1 MNVKMI
7 RYILAKMLGVEAL
20 LLLVPAL
27 VGLLYGEVKEAM
39 SFAGVAVIV
48 ALIYVLFGLKKPEKS
63 QIYGKDGMV
72 VVASAWIL

>member
-20 LLLVPAL
+20 LLLVPAF
-27 VGLLYGEVKEAM
+27 VGLLYGEVEEAL

-48 ALIYVLFGLKKPEKS
+48 ALIYVLFVLKKPEKS
-63 QIYGKDGMV
+63 QI
-72 VVASAWIL
+72 